1 VLAPGSRLGR
11 GPYRSYD
18 CAPTKRLLE
27 GIVASV
33 ESAADG
39 LPEAGRNRMIARLT
53 DVRRHVAAA
62 EYPEALAAVAEAIGI
77 YARSVEAS
85 RSDDTAHGGDQTVP
99 HRSA

>member
-1 VLAPGSRLGR
+1 
-11 GPYRSYD
+11 
-18 CAPTKRLLE
+18 
-27 GIVASV
+27 
-33 ESAADG
+33 
-39 LPEAGRNRMIARLT
+39 MIARLT